1 MPARRLDVVALG
13 EAMVEFN
20 QTRPGRA
27 VYRQGFGGD
36 TSNCAIAS
44 ARAGARAAY
53 LTRVGDDAFG
63 AALRTLWA
71 REHVDATGVE
81 SDPLAPTGI
90 YFVTHG
96 IDGHA
101 FTYRRAGSAASH
113 MTPEWLHRHAAPIVR
128 DAQWLH
134 VSGISLAISR
144 EARDTTLEAMRIA
157 REAGT
162 HVSFDSN
169 VRLKLWTIEQ
179 AREGLTQAMGLCDLF
194 LPGMEDIGA
203 LTGLTRAE
211 EVLDWCRARCRAQIV
226 LKMGADGALIDDG
239 SNRRLVPGRR
249 VTAVDATGAGDCF
262 CGNLLARLSAGDD
275 LVAATRWANVAAALA
290 VQRWGAVESLPT
302 AVRVRRALRAA

>member
-1 MPARRLDVVALG
+1 MPARCLDVIALG

-36 TSNCAIAS
+36 TSNCAIAA
-44 ARAGARAAY
+44 ARAGASAAY
-53 LTRVGDDAFG
+53 LTRVGDDTFG
-63 AALRTLWA
+63 ASLRALWA
-71 REHVDATGVE
+71 RERVDATGIE

-96 IDGHA
+96 LHGHE
-101 FTYRRAGSAASH
+101 FTYRRAGSAASR
-113 MTPEWLHRHAAPIVR
+113 MTPEWLHRFGAPIVR
-128 DAQWLH
+128 DARWLH

-162 HVSFDSN
+162 QVSFDSN
-169 VRLKLWTIEQ
+169 VRLKLWTIGQ
-179 AREGLTQAMGLCDLF
+179 AREGLAQAMGLCDLF

-203 LTGLTRAE
+203 LTGLTHLG
-211 EVLDWCRARCRAQIV
+211 EVIDWCRAQCGARIV

-239 SNRRLVPGRR
+239 SCRHRIPGL
-249 VTAVDATGAGDCF
+249 AVATLDATGAGDCF

-275 LVAATRWANVAAALA
+275 LVAAARWANAAASLA

-302 AVRVRRALRAA
+302 ASRVRRALRAG